1 MKWSKRKSFGQ
12 HTLIDN
18 KILARIVD
26 ASQITREEI
35 VYEAGTGSGVL
46 TKQLC
51 RGAKLVTSFEIDSE
65 IYKKACCLYS
75 CYSNLKLINADIF
88 KIYDLQF
95 DIFISNLPYSR
106 SRDALQWLPFQKFKR
121 AIIMTQ
127 KEFVDKLQAK
137 PGERNYRAITV
148 LSQYCFNIE
157 RLFNVG
163 KEAFEPQPSVESTV
177 IRLIPRSA
185 RIKKNTVSSLN
196 LLFSQRNKKESL
208 LSKKFGIK
216 VEYEDKKIDQLSVKE
231 LMELAGSIEIVPA
244 CGR

>member
-18 KILARIVD
+18 RILSRIID

-46 TKQLC
+46 TNQLC
-51 RGAKLVTSFEIDSE
+51 KSAKLVTSFEVDRE
-65 IYKKACCLYS
+65 IYKKACRLCYS
-75 CYSNLKLINADIF
+75 HSNLKLINADIF

-137 PGERNYRAITV
+137 PG
-148 LSQYCFNIE
+148 
-157 RLFNVG
+157 
-163 KEAFEPQPSVESTV
+163 
-177 IRLIPRSA
+177 
-185 RIKKNTVSSLN
+185 
-196 LLFSQRNKKESL
+196 
-208 LSKKFGIK
+208 
-216 VEYEDKKIDQLSVKE
+216 
-231 LMELAGSIEIVPA
+231 
-244 CGR
+244 